1 MLAFVFRI
9 LLAALSGAVAYTSY
23 EPLGWWTAG
32 IIAASLFYFVLM
44 PWPGSASREN
54 PGRYPSRIPQATS
67 HRSQRPSMAQGAL
80 FGFVHAMA
88 CYLLLLPWI
97 GEFVGSPPYIALAVV
112 CSLYAILT
120 GLGGVALARST
131 WGFLAFPFWYLA
143 IEFAR
148 SSFPFGGFAWVRLA
162 WGQVAG
168 PLAGLAQWGGP
179 ALVTVATLFIG
190 VGVTQLTFSARLR
203 TSPSRTTWLRTV
215 SVAMV
220 IVPLFSGAIATFN
233 LHRPENTFAEIKV
246 AAVQGNVPRL
256 GLDFAA
262 QRSAVLHNHVR
273 ETKKLAEQ
281 TEQLDL
287 VIWPENS
294 SDVNPF
300 SDREAYEAITSAV
313 SAVGTPVVVGT
324 ITHREGRPYNTM
336 QTFLPEYDQS
346 PEETRADSSEPTRT
360 HQVQGM
366 RPGEFHDKVYLQ
378 PFGETLP
385 MRGFFE
391 KLSEYAEM
399 AGNFAPGD
407 GNGVLQIPTGGA
419 DITTDHGDVAVGVAT
434 CYEVAF
440 DEAFRRSIN
449 NGASILTSP
458 TNNATFGFTDMT
470 YQQLAMSRMRAIETD
485 RAMVVPATSGVS
497 ALVDPAGNVLAD
509 TEIFEANHLV
519 ATLPLRSGITPA
531 VRVGQMLELAM
542 VLMGVVLGILAVI
555 RRRVKE

>member
-1 MLAFVFRI
+1 MFAFVFRI

-23 EPLGWWTAG
+23 EPLGWWPAG
-32 IIAASLFYFVLM
+32 IIAAGLFYFVLM

-54 PGRYPSRIPQATS
+54 PGRSPSRIPQTTS
-67 HRSQRPSMAQGAL
+67 HRPHGPSMAQGAL

-131 WGFLAFPFWYLA
+131 WGFLAFPLWYLA

-179 ALVTVATLFIG
+179 ALVTVATLLIG
-190 VGVTQLTFSARLR
+190 VGITQLAVSTRSR

-215 SVAMV
+215 SVAMI
-220 IVPLFSGAIATFN
+220 IVPLLGGAIATFN

-246 AAVQGNVPRL
+246 AAVQGNVPRP

-281 TEQLDL
+281 ADQLDL

-300 SDREAYEAITSAV
+300 SDREAYEAIASAV

-336 QTFLPEYDQS
+336 QTFLPEYGQS
-346 PEETRADSSEPTRT
+346 SKETRADSSEPPRT

-458 TNNATFGFTDMT
+458 TK
-470 YQQLAMSRMRAIETD
+470 QQLAMSRMRTIETD

-531 VRVGQMLELAM
+531 VRVGHMFELAM
-542 VLMGVVLGILAVI
+542 VLMGVILGILAVI